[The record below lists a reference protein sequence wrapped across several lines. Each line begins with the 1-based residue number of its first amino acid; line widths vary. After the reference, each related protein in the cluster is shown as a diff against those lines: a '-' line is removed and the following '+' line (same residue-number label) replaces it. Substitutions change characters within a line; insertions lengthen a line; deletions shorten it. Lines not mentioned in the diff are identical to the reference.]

1 MSAPLLVDPN
11 GKALTHSEQDVC
23 DLTEKGAIVLSHFH
37 IIAQKLNWS
46 IRCEHCGEPVQGYN
60 NGHERYLS
68 CRCGCREYR
77 AEVSAA
83 SRQRFGS

>member
-1 MSAPLLVDPN
+1 MSGLIVDPS
-11 GKALTHSEQDVC
+11 GRPVVPDVATDVC

-60 NGHERYLS
+60 SGHETFLS

-77 AEVSAA
+77 AEVSPAA
-83 SRQRFGS
+83 RRRLG